1 MLNKETVMLK
11 VALIYSI
18 TKKLEKRENYSMDW
32 PKKKEEKPV
41 VPFGFSAAES
51 NCEEGT
57 GTSTCHHFNLLTIS
71 LHSFIHSYVTIVYI

>member
-51 NCEEGT
+51 NCEEGRNW
-57 GTSTCHHFNLLTIS
+57 HFYLS
-71 LHSFIHSYVTIVYI
+71 SFQFVDYFSA